1 MKIIVESKILR
12 IFDIGARIEKI
23 NLARKKFMFQFIMG
37 IILSKNVNFS
47 AIGEHFS
54 PDVELSSHIR
64 RMERFFKDYQLDYI
78 QITVMLMAFLPP
90 GQLNISID
98 RTNWQWAGQNINFL
112 TITAHCKGVGIP
124 LMFELLDKKG
134 NSNTLERE
142 QLFKKLFR
150 LIPPK
155 QIGVFCADRE
165 FVGQKW
171 YKFLLKKKVPFYI
184 RIKSNAQITLNGVIF
199 KAKHLATIGKSRF
212 FENIRIHG
220 FKLHLATKRI
230 GLKKEEEEKYLLILT
245 NARVKEALDIY
256 RYRWSIEVFFQSI
269 KNRGFRLENTNLS
282 DLKKLKK
289 LFALV
294 CLAFGF
300 CFEAG
305 VHKHEYQKPMK
316 KRNSSGYKPYSFFR
330 YGLNEIRKALLHFHQ
345 KKDLAIQ
352 IINRIYQK
360 LADNLELWNSL
371 NFILRL

>member
-330 YGLNEIRKALLHFHQ
+330 YGLNEIRKALLHSHQ